1 MIAEMCAECRNYF
14 VRNSADIHYGNYV
27 VENGEIQ
34 PLSFIKTGQFYRIV
48 GSTFN
53 DGVYQK
59 GKDYAFHD
67 EEFYGSV
74 WAMYVPQDFVV
85 LCAVIEKWVAD
96 HQAVLDSPFNAE
108 SFNGYS
114 YQRATG
120 KSGEALTWQLQFANK
135 LNRYRRLYVV

>member
-1 MIAEMCAECRNYF
+1 MIADVCAECRNYF
-14 VRNSADIHYGNYV
+14 VRNSADIHYGHYT

-34 PLSFIKTGQFYRIV
+34 PLSFIKDGQFYRIV

-59 GKDYAFHD
+59 GAESELHD
-67 EEFYGSV
+67 EEFDGTV
-74 WAMYVPQDFVV
+74 WAMYVPREFVV
-85 LCAVIEKWVAD
+85 LCGEISKWTEEHAD
-96 HQAVLDSPFNAE
+96 ALNSPYSAE
-108 SFNGYS
+108 SFGGYS

-120 KSGEALTWQLQFANK
+120 KDGEALTWQAQFNGK